1 MNRGFSLI
9 ELIVVLAIISAIT
22 VVAVPSFSSWRE
34 RQVIVREAQRVQRA
48 LERAYIISLLRETPI
63 VISLTPETM
72 AASTQTALPIFSLSR
87 HPAVSV
93 QLKSKEQQ
101 SITFYPS
108 HTVTP
113 TTILVSNNSAQCS
126 VILSL
131 RGRTRRECSW

>member
-22 VVAVPSFSSWRE
+22 IAAVSSFSSWRA
-34 RQVIVREAQRVQRA
+34 RQVIVREAQKVQRA

-63 VISLTPETM
+63 VISLTADTI
-72 AASTQTALPIFSLSR
+72 AANTQSASPIFSLPL
-87 HPAVSV
+87 HPTVSV

-113 TTILVSNNSAQCS
+113 TTILVRNANAQCS